1 MLGLVHQGYVLYH
14 VQRMRITWL
23 DSITDSMDMSLRPP
37 GDTEGQGSLACCS
50 PWGRQEL
57 DATERLNSSHHQH
70 RGFCRLPAVTS
81 AGSSS
86 RRERGCGCGG
96 GGCGAERSPRLL
108 ARGVGLPVP
117 DERGGEAEGLAAAA
131 ALVGLLAG
139 VHDVVLDQME
149 RSLELGNMTRVQEF
163 ILLGLSTSPE
173 TREVLFAIF
182 LTLYLLTLLENA
194 LIVFL
199 VCSHTELHKPMYFFL
214 GNLSCLEMCY
224 VSVTMP
230 SLLAGLWMGPY
241 HVPFTACMTQLFFFI
256 VLICT
261 ECTLLAS
268 MACDRYVA
276 ICRPLHYP
284 LLMRPQVCLGLAG
297 TSWLGGLLVSVAKTA
312 CIASLSYCG
321 PNVLN
326 HFFCD
331 VSPLL
336 NLSCTHV
343 ALTELVDFLSAIVI
357 FCGTLLVS
365 LASYSAI
372 GVTVLRMPS
381 AAARHKAFSTC
392 ASHLVVVGIFYLA
405 ALFIYCRP
413 SRIRSM
419 DLNKLLSVVY
429 TVATPMC
436 NPVIYC
442 LRNRE
447 VHAALLR
454 TLRWT

>member
-1 MLGLVHQGYVLYH
+1 MLINLL
-14 VQRMRITWL
+14 
-23 DSITDSMDMSLRPP
+23 
-37 GDTEGQGSLACCS
+37 S
-50 PWGRQEL
+50 P
-57 DATERLNSSHHQH
+57 
-70 RGFCRLPAVTS
+70 
-81 AGSSS
+81 
-86 RRERGCGCGG
+86 
-96 GGCGAERSPRLL
+96 
-108 ARGVGLPVP
+108 
-117 DERGGEAEGLAAAA
+117 
-131 ALVGLLAG
+131 
-139 VHDVVLDQME
+139 QME
-149 RSLELGNMTRVQEF
+149 ISLELGNMTRVQEF

-173 TREVLFAIF
+173 TREVLFAAF

-230 SLLAGLWMGPY
+230 SLLAGLWTGPC
-241 HVPFTACMTQLFFFI
+241 HVPFPACMTQLFFFI
-256 VLICT
+256 ALICT

-268 MACDRYVA
+268 MAYDRYVA

-297 TSWLGGLLVSVAKTA
+297 TSWLGGLLVSVVKTA

-321 PNVLN
+321 PNILN

-331 VSPLL
+331 VTPLL

-357 FCGTLLVS
+357 LWGSLLVAI
-365 LASYSAI
+365 ASYVAI
-372 GVTVLRMPS
+372 ARAVLRMPS
-381 AAARHKAFSTC
+381 AAARRKAFSTC
-392 ASHLVVVGIFYLA
+392 ASHLVVVGIFYSA
-405 ALFIYCRP
+405 TLFIYARP
-413 SRIRSM
+413 SRMEAM
-419 DLNKLLSVVY
+419 DLNKVLSVTY

-447 VHAALLR
+447 VQAAFRR
-454 TLRWT
+454 TLRGS

>member
-1 MLGLVHQGYVLYH
+1 
-14 VQRMRITWL
+14 
-23 DSITDSMDMSLRPP
+23 
-37 GDTEGQGSLACCS
+37 
-50 PWGRQEL
+50 
-57 DATERLNSSHHQH
+57 
-70 RGFCRLPAVTS
+70 
-81 AGSSS
+81 
-86 RRERGCGCGG
+86 
-96 GGCGAERSPRLL
+96 
-108 ARGVGLPVP
+108 
-117 DERGGEAEGLAAAA
+117 
-131 ALVGLLAG
+131 
-139 VHDVVLDQME
+139 ME
-149 RSLELGNMTRVQEF
+149 RALYLGNVSGVQEF
-163 ILLGLSTSPE
+163 ILLGLSA
-173 TREVLFAIF
+173 RQGVRVVVFAVF
-182 LTLYLLTLLENA
+182 LPLYLLTLLENA

-230 SLLAGLWMGPY
+230 SLLAGLWTGPY

-256 VLICT
+256 SLICT

-268 MACDRYVA
+268 MACDRYAA

-297 TSWLGGLLVSVAKTA
+297 TSWLGGLLVSVVKTA

-326 HFFCD
+326 QFFCD
-331 VSPLL
+331 ISPLL

-357 FCGTLLVS
+357 LWGSLLVAI
-365 LASYSAI
+365 ASYVAI
-372 GVTVLRMPS
+372 GRAVLHMPS
-381 AAARHKAFSTC
+381 AAARCKAFSTC

-405 ALFIYCRP
+405 TLFIYARP
-413 SRIRSM
+413 SRIEAM

-447 VHAALLR
+447 VQAAFRR
-454 TLRWT
+454 TLHGS

>member
-1 MLGLVHQGYVLYH
+1 
-14 VQRMRITWL
+14 
-23 DSITDSMDMSLRPP
+23 
-37 GDTEGQGSLACCS
+37 
-50 PWGRQEL
+50 
-57 DATERLNSSHHQH
+57 
-70 RGFCRLPAVTS
+70 
-81 AGSSS
+81 
-86 RRERGCGCGG
+86 
-96 GGCGAERSPRLL
+96 
-108 ARGVGLPVP
+108 
-117 DERGGEAEGLAAAA
+117 
-131 ALVGLLAG
+131 
-139 VHDVVLDQME
+139 ME
-149 RSLELGNMTRVQEF
+149 RSLESGNVTRVQEF
-163 ILLGLSTSPE
+163 VLLGLSTSPE
-173 TREVLFAIF
+173 TREVLFAVF
-182 LTLYLLTLLENA
+182 LPLYLLTLLENA

-241 HVPFTACMTQLFFFI
+241 HVPFPACMTQLFFFI
-256 VLICT
+256 ALICT

-268 MACDRYVA
+268 MAYDRYVA
-276 ICRPLHYP
+276 ICHPLRYP
-284 LLMRPQVCLGLAG
+284 LLMRPQVCLGLAR

-343 ALTELVDFLSAIVI
+343 ALTELVDFLSAII
-357 FCGTLLVS
+357 ILWGSLLVAI
-365 LASYSAI
+365 ASYVAI
-372 GVTVLRMPS
+372 GRAVLHMPS
-381 AAARHKAFSTC
+381 AAARCKAFSTC
-392 ASHLVVVGIFYLA
+392 ASHLVVVGIFYSA
-405 ALFIYCRP
+405 ALFIYARP
-413 SRIRSM
+413 SRIEAM
-419 DLNKLLSVVY
+419 DLNKMLSVVY

-447 VHAALLR
+447 VQAAFRRALR
-454 TLRWT
+454 GS

>member
-1 MLGLVHQGYVLYH
+1 MLINLL
-14 VQRMRITWL
+14 
-23 DSITDSMDMSLRPP
+23 
-37 GDTEGQGSLACCS
+37 S
-50 PWGRQEL
+50 P
-57 DATERLNSSHHQH
+57 
-70 RGFCRLPAVTS
+70 
-81 AGSSS
+81 
-86 RRERGCGCGG
+86 
-96 GGCGAERSPRLL
+96 
-108 ARGVGLPVP
+108 
-117 DERGGEAEGLAAAA
+117 
-131 ALVGLLAG
+131 
-139 VHDVVLDQME
+139 QME
-149 RSLELGNMTRVQEF
+149 ISLELGNMTRVQEF

-173 TREVLFAIF
+173 TREVLFAAF

-199 VCSHTELHKPMYFFL
+199 VCSHTELHEPMYFFL

-230 SLLAGLWMGPY
+230 SLLAGLWTGPC
-241 HVPFTACMTQLFFFI
+241 HVPLPACLIQLFLF
-256 VLICT
+256 VSLISTKCA
-261 ECTLLAS
+261 LLAS

-297 TSWLGGLLVSVAKTA
+297 TSWLGGLLVSVVKTA
-312 CIASLSYCG
+312 CITSLSYCG

-357 FCGTLLVS
+357 LWGSLLVAI
-365 LASYSAI
+365 ASYVAI
-372 GVTVLRMPS
+372 ARAVLRMPS
-381 AAARHKAFSTC
+381 AAARRKAFSTC
-392 ASHLVVVGIFYLA
+392 ASHLVVVGIFYSA

-413 SRIRSM
+413 SRMEAM
-419 DLNKLLSVVY
+419 DLNKVLSVIY

-447 VHAALLR
+447 VHAALFR